1 MALLATKGKAP
12 GVYIQEITIPGPI
25 AGAATSIAAFV
36 GPAETGP
43 LFTPVELTNITQFNT
58 LFGGYIDDPYRVFV
72 THAVNGFF
80 AEGGTD
86 CYFVR
91 VGTGVQASL
100 DLVDR
105 STTGPQK
112 TLVVAALKEGNPTTA
127 TTVRVDDVSLASTTA
142 TKAEGTPAATAAQV
156 PLAVPASTS
165 ADKLKITVTSAAAA
179 ALFSPGETVHIEQGA
194 NIEDATVAGVSGTT
208 ISFQAA
214 LTNTYTG
221 GTITDKGKLT
231 VTNAA
236 DAAKFFPGDIV
247 HIEQAL
253 NKEEGTIASIS
264 GTTIIFQSAL
274 TNTYSGGTI
283 RIADLVSG
291 QKKVRVVDASKLE
304 PGSYVTI
311 SDGTASED
319 NVVKLVNTL
328 NNVITLTNG
337 LTNIFKLGSG
347 DPAVTVISK
356 EFKLTI
362 VSKADTGPVVTE
374 VFDNLSMDPRHSRYF
389 ANFVAS
395 SAVNVVLADPP
406 STNKPAKNLP
416 KVIAATP
423 LAGGKAENLS
433 GLTTAE
439 YQKGIDTLK
448 KISEVRVLCVPD
460 AVGPQFKAAD
470 TQAIQTL
477 MVSHCERM
485 QDRFAILDSSPFDP
499 ADPTFNAIQQQ
510 RQNLNSDGGYA
521 ALYFPWIGISNPAGS
536 GKILVPPSG
545 HTAGIFANNDTFFG
559 VFKAPANERITT
571 ALSVEVLLAD
581 DEQGPLNDL
590 GINVIRT
597 FPFQGVKIWGA
608 RTIAPPD
615 VTAWRF
621 VNVRRLLLFIEKSI
635 QDGTRF
641 AVFEP
646 NNLALWQRVKR
657 MVTDFLM
664 DEWKEGA
671 LFGNTPDKAFRVRV
685 DETNNPPEI
694 RAQGILV
701 VEVTVVPTTPAEF
714 IIFQVVQDITG
725 STLTEA

>member
-36 GPAETGP
+36 GPAETGS

-91 VGTGVQASL
+91 VGTGAQAKL

-105 STTGPQK
+105 STAGK
-112 TLVVAALKEGNPTTA
+112 NTLLVTALKEGNPATA
-127 TTVRVDDVSLASTTA
+127 TTVKVDDASLTSTTA
-142 TKAEGTPAATAAQV
+142 QKQQATGAAATAQL
-156 PLAVPASTS
+156 PLAAPASTS
-165 ADKLKITVTSAAAA
+165 ADKLKITVSPAADAA
-179 ALFSPGETVHIEQGA
+179 KFSVGDLVHVEQGA
-194 NIEDATVAGVSGTT
+194 NKDDAVIADITADT
-208 ISFQAA
+208 ITFKTA
-214 LTNTYTG
+214 LANSYTG
-221 GTITDKGKLT
+221 GTITDNRRLT
-231 VTNAA
+231 TTNAA
-236 DAAKFFPGDIV
+236 DAAKFFPGDLV
-247 HIEQAL
+247 HLEL
-253 NKEEGTIASIS
+253 GTDKEDATVESIS
-264 GTTIIFQSAL
+264 GATITFQSPLLKA
-274 TNTYSGGTI
+274 YSAGTI
-283 RIADLVSG
+283 RIADLSPG
-291 QKKVRVVDASKLE
+291 LKKIRVADTKKLE
-304 PGSYVTI
+304 PGSYITI
-311 SDGTASED
+311 SDSAASED

-328 NNVITLTNG
+328 NNVLTLTNG
-337 LTNIFKLGSG
+337 LTNTFKMGGG
-347 DPAVTVISK
+347 DPPVTVKSK

-362 VSKADTGPVVTE
+362 VSKDGSGPTVTE
-374 VFDNLSMDPRHSRYF
+374 PFDNLSMDPRHSRYF
-389 ANFVAS
+389 EKIVES
-395 SAVNVVLADPP
+395 GAVTVTLADPP
-406 STNKPAKNLP
+406 SPTPPVKNLP
-416 KVIAATP
+416 KVNASATA
-423 LAGGKAENLS
+423 LSGGNDENL
-433 GLTTAE
+433 GNLTVAD
-439 YQKGIDTLK
+439 YQRGMDTLK
-448 KISEVRVLCVPD
+448 KISEVRLLCLPD
-460 AVGPQFKAAD
+460 AVGPHFKVAD
-470 TQAIQTL
+470 TQAIQTA
-477 MVSHCERM
+477 MISHCEKM

-545 HTAGIFANNDTFFG
+545 HTAGIFANNDSFFG
-559 VFKAPANERITT
+559 VYKAPANERVTK
-571 ALSVEVLLAD
+571 ALSVEVLLTD

-725 STLTEA
+725 STLREA